1 IVRTGTL
8 RLSPPEMSLT
18 CGINKRMSSDT
29 PAPGSIMPE
38 RVVARVRPHGR
49 RLIPSVIL
57 FVGVVGITPYAL
69 GLDSLEPW
77 RLAIAIG
84 AGVLVFT
91 CVVLPYLAWLGTRTA
106 ITTRRIVVRRG
117 VFVRERR
124 ERLHRRRQYL
134 TARRT
139 PLQMVLGAGDVRVIR
154 SADYPLV
161 VKDVPQ
167 PILLQSALHEL
178 VESALSGASATS
190 ATGIA
195 PVFGSSNRDR

>member
-1 IVRTGTL
+1 IVRTGTR

-77 RLAIAIG
+77 RLAIAIR

-91 CVVLPYLAWLGTRTA
+91 CVVLPYLAWLGTRPR
-106 ITTRRIVVRRG
+106 TTSRRIVVRRG

-124 ERLHRRRQYL
+124 ELLHSRGYDISVRRP
-134 TARRT
+134 
-139 PLQMVLGAGDVRVIR
+139 PLQMVLGSGDVRVIS
-154 SADYPLV
+154 SAHYPPLL
-161 VKDVPQ
+161 KKLPT
-167 PILLQSALHEL
+167 PILL
-178 VESALSGASATS
+178 
-190 ATGIA
+190 
-195 PVFGSSNRDR
+195 

>member
-1 IVRTGTL
+1 
-8 RLSPPEMSLT
+8 MSLT

-29 PAPGSIMPE
+29 PAPGSIVPE
-38 RVVARVRPHGR
+38 RVIARVRPHGR

-57 FVGVVGITPYAL
+57 FIGVVGFTPYAL
-69 GLDSLEPW
+69 GLDYLEPW

-91 CVVLPYLAWLGTRTA
+91 GAVLPYLAWLGTRTT

-117 VFVRERR
+117 IFVRERR
-124 ERLHRRRQYL
+124 ELLHGRGYDISV
-134 TARRT
+134 RRT
-139 PLQMVLGAGDVRVIR
+139 PLQMVLGSGDVRVIG

-190 ATGIA
+190 VTGIT

>member
-1 IVRTGTL
+1 
-8 RLSPPEMSLT
+8 MSLT

-57 FVGVVGITPYAL
+57 FVGVGGITPYAL

-91 CVVLPYLAWLGTRTA
+91 CVVLPYLAWLGTPTT

-124 ERLHRRRQYL
+124 ELLHRRGYDISV
-134 TARRT
+134 RRT
-139 PLQMVLGAGDVRVIR
+139 PRQMVLGSGDVRVI
-154 SADYPLV
+154 SNADCPLV
-161 VKDVPQ
+161 VDYVPQ
-167 PILLQSALHEL
+167 TILLQSAPYEL
-178 VESALSGASATS
+178 
-190 ATGIA
+190 
-195 PVFGSSNRDR
+195 